1 MIVLSIQNAPP
12 KLRGYLTR
20 YFWQIS
26 AGIYV
31 GNFSAKVREN
41 VWQRVCDL
49 AWGETRAVMVY
60 SANTEQGFRIDILH
74 DTWQPVDYDGMQLM
88 LKPFEPNIQ
97 MHQVAEEYV
106 VLDLETTGFDPKT
119 DKIIEIGAL
128 LVKNGTIVQEHDLI
142 IEETISREIEELTGI
157 TQLDADGG
165 IPIKDALSKM
175 SYIINGRDVIGYNIQ
190 TFDYLFIL

>member
-1 MIVLSIQNAPP
+1 
-12 KLRGYLTR
+12 
-20 YFWQIS
+20 
-26 AGIYV
+26 
-31 GNFSAKVREN
+31 
-41 VWQRVCDL
+41 
-49 AWGETRAVMVY
+49 
-60 SANTEQGFRIDILH
+60 
-74 DTWQPVDYDGMQLM
+74 M

-142 IEETISREIEELTGI
+142 IKETISREIEELTGI